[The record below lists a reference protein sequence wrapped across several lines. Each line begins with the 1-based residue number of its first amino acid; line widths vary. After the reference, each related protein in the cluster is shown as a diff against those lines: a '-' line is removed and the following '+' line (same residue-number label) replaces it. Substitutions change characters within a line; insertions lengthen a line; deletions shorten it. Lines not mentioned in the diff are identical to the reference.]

1 MKMTIVLYLL
11 NIFIFVFGTSQL
23 VLKIKSNYT
32 RITLVLLVV
41 AIVPLEGDEP
51 DGGDPLALSH
61 AWLSL
66 ELFFNVIVLASTL
79 FAPSLAFSPFHYFQ
93 VHRKCVILKGKKKKL
108 SFSTSIIEN

>member
-51 DGGDPLALSH
+51 DGGESISPQPCMVVLGIIFQCDSSSFNLICSFIGIFSIPL
-61 AWLSL
+61 
-66 ELFFNVIVLASTL
+66 
-79 FAPSLAFSPFHYFQ
+79 FS
-93 VHRKCVILKGKKKKL
+93 
-108 SFSTSIIEN
+108 SS